1 MTYNQKKENK
11 MNSVDTFVLQSM
23 RSYPSIFPTR
33 EKVLDHALF
42 VIGNGIPWVD
52 GELVSDRP
60 HITMEAG
67 LVRFDDELIE
77 DQKRIDDML
86 SGGEYEDEDM
96 VDFATEIATE
106 MYAQAA
112 ARYDDYRKV
121 VNNADT
127 LAVIKCP
134 VAAANVGH
142 YGQTFDHYS
151 NIYNIPHDVTSEWL
165 EACYEAAE
173 WVKAE
178 NPHFTA
184 IIAHLDAVKE
194 HQATS

>member
-1 MTYNQKKENK
+1 MTYNKTKEHT

-33 EKVLDHALF
+33 EEVLSHALF
-42 VIGNGIPWVD
+42 VIGNGIPWVN
-52 GELVSDRP
+52 GEFVSDRL

-67 LVRFDDELIE
+67 LVRFDDELTKDRE
-77 DQKRIDDML
+77 RVDDML
-86 SGGEYEDEDM
+86 ADINDNEDM
-96 VDFATEIATE
+96 TDIATE
-106 MYAQAA
+106 MYARAA
-112 ARYDDYRKV
+112 AWYDDDRKV
-121 VNNADT
+121 VINADT

-134 VAAANVGH
+134 VAAANVGY
-142 YGQTFDHYS
+142 YGQGFSTYS
-151 NIYNIPHDVTSEWL
+151 NIYNTPQDVTSEWL

-178 NPHFTA
+178 NPHYTD

-194 HQATS
+194 HQATA